1 MLATIT
7 LLGCNSTVPSSVLS
21 EATKSPVIAKMLN
34 AYGGTKA
41 LAGVRTVVARG
52 RIDDYLRQV
61 SGGYARIMQRPGS
74 LRIEIRPEQGGEIRV
89 LAGDQGWQ
97 GAGDR
102 FSPAKPIS
110 LSSMRY
116 QYSYLDVP
124 MCLADQSC
132 TAQEGGIKELEGRP
146 YDLLLITTVGAPQ
159 LRVYV
164 DRDSHLIHRVAAEF
178 SMGTMGSSEL
188 ATEYADF
195 RTTNGV
201 LFPRLLTNFA
211 GGSKISLL
219 TIETLEVNV
228 PLAADIFTPPV
239 PFAIGAHAPVFPLRF
254 YSLNPRLGHRS

>member
-1 MLATIT
+1 MSRQRLQHSLLLVTFFALVTIT
-7 LLGCNSTVPSSVLS
+7 LSGCHSAIPPSVVGNPSR
-21 EATKSPVIAKMLN
+21 SPVVTAMLD
-34 AYGGTKA
+34 AYGGAKA
-41 LAGVRTVVARG
+41 LSEVRTVVARG
-52 RIDDYLRQV
+52 RIDDDLRQV

-89 LAGDQGWQ
+89 LAGEQGWQ

-102 FSPAKPIS
+102 FYPAKPIS

-132 TAQEGGIKELEGRP
+132 TGQEGGIKDWAGRP
-146 YDLLLITTVGAPQ
+146 YDLLLITTAGAPQ

-195 RTTNGV
+195 RAVNGV

-211 GGSKISLL
+211 GGGKISLL
-219 TIETLEVNV
+219 TIETLELNV
-228 PLAADIFTPPV
+228 PLAAEVFTPPV
-239 PFAIGAHAPVFPLRF
+239 PFFRQE
-254 YSLNPRLGHRS
+254 

>member
-1 MLATIT
+1 MLYFRRFKPTFLILSAFVALGTIT
-7 LLGCNSTVPSSVLS
+7 LSGCNPAVSPTVTADPGR
-21 EATKSPVIAKMLN
+21 SPVVAKMLD

-41 LAGVRTVVARG
+41 LAVVRTVVARG

-89 LAGDQGWQ
+89 LAGGQGWQ

-102 FSPAKPIS
+102 FDPAKPIS

-116 QYSYLDVP
+116 QYGYLDIP

-146 YDLLLITTVGAPQ
+146 YDLLLITAAGAPQ
-159 LRVYV
+159 LRVYL
-164 DRDSHLIHRVAAEF
+164 DRQSHLIHRVAADF
-178 SMGTMGSSEL
+178 SMGNMGSSEL

-195 RTTNGV
+195 RIANGV

-219 TIETLEVNV
+219 TIETLEVNGSI
-228 PLAADIFTPPV
+228 AADVFTPPV
-239 PFAIGAHAPVFPLRF
+239 PL
-254 YSLNPRLGHRS
+254 SE

>member
-1 MLATIT
+1 MYRQRLKPPALILSAFFVLATIT
-7 LLGCNSTVPSSVLS
+7 LSGCKPVDPSSVN
-21 EATKSPVIAKMLN
+21 ADPGRSPLITAMLD
-34 AYGGTKA
+34 AYGGSKA
-41 LAGVRTVVARG
+41 LEGVRTVVARG

-89 LAGDQGWQ
+89 LAGEQGWQ

-102 FSPAKPIS
+102 FYPAKPIS

-132 TAQEGGIKELEGRP
+132 TALEGGIKELDGRP
-146 YDLLLITTVGAPQ
+146 YDLLLITAAGAPQ
-159 LRVYV
+159 MRVYL
-164 DRDSHLIHRVAAEF
+164 DRQSHLIHRVAADF

-195 RTTNGV
+195 RVANGV

-219 TIETLEVNV
+219 TIETLEVNG
-228 PLAADIFTPPV
+228 PLAAAVFTPPV
-239 PFAIGAHAPVFPLRF
+239 LL
-254 YSLNPRLGHRS
+254 SE

>member
-1 MLATIT
+1 MYCQRLKSTALFLSAFFALVTMT
-7 LLGCNSTVPSSVLS
+7 LSGCNPAVPARLS
-21 EATKSPVIAKMLN
+21 AETGRSPLITAMLD
-34 AYGGTKA
+34 AYGGSKA
-41 LAGVRTVVARG
+41 LSEVRTVVARG
-52 RIDDYLRQV
+52 RINDDLRQV

-102 FSPAKPIS
+102 FYPAKPIS

-124 MCLADQSC
+124 MCLADLSC
-132 TAQEGGIKELEGRP
+132 TAQEGGIKELEGRL
-146 YDLLLITTVGAPQ
+146 YDLLLITAAGAPQ

-178 SMGTMGSSEL
+178 SMGTMGSTEL

-195 RTTNGV
+195 RAANGV

-219 TIETLEVNV
+219 TIETLEVNG
-228 PLAADIFTPPV
+228 PLAAEVFIFP
-239 PFAIGAHAPVFPLRF
+239 ALLAR
-254 YSLNPRLGHRS
+254 

>member
-1 MLATIT
+1 MYRQRLKLPALLLSAFIILVTIA
-7 LLGCNSTVPSSVLS
+7 LSGCHPAVPPSVNADS
-21 EATKSPVIAKMLN
+21 GRSPVAARMLD

-52 RIDDYLRQV
+52 RIDDDLRQV

-89 LAGDQGWQ
+89 LAGEQGWQ

-132 TAQEGGIKELEGRP
+132 AVQEGGIKELAGRP
-146 YDLLLITTVGAPQ
+146 YDLLLITVAGAPQ

-195 RTTNGV
+195 RAVNGV

-211 GGSKISLL
+211 GGGKISLL

-228 PLAADIFTPPV
+228 PLAAEVFAPPV
-239 PFAIGAHAPVFPLRF
+239 PF
-254 YSLNPRLGHRS
+254 Y

>member
-1 MLATIT
+1 MFVLVMTTLTGCPAAAPPGATADP
-7 LLGCNSTVPSSVLS
+7 GR
-21 EATKSPVIAKMLN
+21 SPVVARMLD

-41 LAGVRTVVARG
+41 LAEVRTVVARG

-61 SGGYARIMQRPGS
+61 SGGYSRIMQRPGR

-89 LAGDQGWQ
+89 LDGDQGWQ
-97 GAGDR
+97 GAVDR
-102 FSPAKPIS
+102 FYPAKPIS

-132 TAQEGGIKELEGRP
+132 AVQEGGIKELEGRP
-146 YDLLLITTVGAPQ
+146 YDLLLITTAGAPQ
-159 LRVYV
+159 LRVYL
-164 DRDSHLIHRVAAEF
+164 DRDTHLIHRVAADF

-188 ATEYADF
+188 ATEYTDF
-195 RTTNGV
+195 RPVNGV

-219 TIETLEVNV
+219 TMETLEVNG
-228 PLAADIFTPPV
+228 PLAAEVFSPPV
-239 PFAIGAHAPVFPLRF
+239 PF
-254 YSLNPRLGHRS
+254 PRQE